1 MRILVRFFLVL
12 LLCCCCWASAQRGHH
27 DPTPQ
32 DRNANPDRQLATGA
46 TVDPA
51 QLKKDAD
58 ELAQLASTVPAGVV
72 RAVNGTLDKDLKD
85 RLKKIEKL
93 SKRLRSELALR

>member
-1 MRILVRFFLVL
+1 MTILVRLLLVL
-12 LLCCCCWASAQRGHH
+12 FLCGGVASAQRGHH

-32 DRNANPDRQLATGA
+32 DKNANPDRQLAPGPG
-46 TVDPA
+46 VDPA
-51 QLKKDAD
+51 ELRKEAD
-58 ELAQLASTVPAGVV
+58 ELAQLSSTVPADVAK
-72 RAVNGTLDKDLKD
+72 AVSGILDKDLQE

>member
-12 LLCCCCWASAQRGHH
+12 LLCCCLASAQRGHH

-32 DRNANPDRQLATGA
+32 DRDANPDRQLAPG
-46 TVDPA
+46 PA
-51 QLKKDAD
+51 FTQAQIKKDAD
-58 ELAQLASTVPAGVV
+58 ELAQLASTVPGEVAK
-72 RAVNGTLDKDLKD
+72 ATNGILDKDLQN
-85 RLKKIEKL
+85 RLKKIERL

>member
-1 MRILVRFFLVL
+1 MRTLATFFLSL
-12 LLCCCCWASAQRGHH
+12 LLCCSVAPAQMGHH

-32 DRNANPDRQLATGA
+32 DRDATPSRPLAVPRVDR
-46 TVDPA
+46 A
-51 QLKKDAD
+51 QIKRDAD
-58 ELAQLASTVPAGVV
+58 ELAQLASTVPAEV
-72 RAVNGTLDKDLKD
+72 AKAANGILDKDLND

>member
-1 MRILVRFFLVL
+1 MRILGRVCLVL
-12 LLCCCCWASAQRGHH
+12 VLCGGLASAQRGHR

-32 DRNANPDRQLATGA
+32 DRNANPDRQLAPGPA
-46 TVDPA
+46 VDPA

-58 ELAQLASTVPAGVV
+58 ELAQLASAVPADVAK
-72 RAVNGTLDKDLKD
+72 AVNGILDKDLQG

-93 SKRLRSELALR
+93 SKRLRSQLALR

>member
-12 LLCCCCWASAQRGHH
+12 LLCCFLASAQRGHH

-32 DRNANPDRQLATGA
+32 DRDANPERPLATRA

-58 ELAQLASTVPAGVV
+58 ELAQLASTVPADVA
-72 RAVNGTLDKDLKD
+72 RAINGILDKDLQN

-93 SKRLRSELALR
+93 SKRLRGELALR

>member
-1 MRILVRFFLVL
+1 MRIVVRFFLVL
-12 LLCCCCWASAQRGHH
+12 LLCCCGASAQRGHH

-58 ELAQLASTVPAGVV
+58 ELAQLARTVPAEVV
-72 RAVNGTLDKDLKD
+72 KAVNGTLDKGLND

-93 SKRLRSELALR
+93 SRRLRRELALR

>member
-1 MRILVRFFLVL
+1 MARLIL
-12 LLCCCCWASAQRGHH
+12 LLLVCSCGVAAQRGHR

-32 DRNANPDRQLATGA
+32 DRNANPDRQLAPGPA
-46 TVDPA
+46 VDRA

-58 ELAQLASTVPAGVV
+58 ELAQLASTVPEDVAKAINGV
-72 RAVNGTLDKDLKD
+72 LDKNLQD

>member
-1 MRILVRFFLVL
+1 MKTLVRSLLVV
-12 LLCCCCWASAQRGHH
+12 LLCCFLASAQRGHH

-32 DRNANPDRQLATGA
+32 DRNANPDRQLVTGS
-46 TVDPA
+46 TVNPA

-58 ELAQLASTVPAGVV
+58 ELAQLASAVPADVAK
-72 RAVNGTLDKDLKD
+72 AVNGILDKDLQG

-93 SKRLRSELALR
+93 SKWLRRELALR

>member
-12 LLCCCCWASAQRGHH
+12 LLCCCLASAQRGHH

-32 DRNANPDRQLATGA
+32 DRDASPDRQLAPWPA
-46 TVDPA
+46 VDRA

-58 ELAQLASTVPAGVV
+58 ELAQLASTVPEDVSKAINGV
-72 RAVNGTLDKDLKD
+72 LDKNLQD

-93 SKRLRSELALR
+93 SKRLRSELARR